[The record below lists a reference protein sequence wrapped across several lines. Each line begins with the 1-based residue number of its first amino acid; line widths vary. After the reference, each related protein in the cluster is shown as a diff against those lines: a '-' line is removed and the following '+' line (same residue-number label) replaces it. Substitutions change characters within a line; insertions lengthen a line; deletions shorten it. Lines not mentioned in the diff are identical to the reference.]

1 VVDRVTLTQ
10 PVYLKVWGQPMIVYG
25 GSTIDVPSAA
35 ALSSSQIT
43 NVLLGTGTLLN
54 GQHAQPVSNFRVKE

>member
-1 VVDRVTLTQ
+1 MVDRVTLTQ